1 VLISGNKRALKL
13 TRQSYVEVIDGQGNI
28 DNGAK
33 PYFLI
38 RRLPWL
44 ILHDFC
50 EPERET
56 SSPGLGN
63 GIRCLS
69 SETVVDGQGQKAS
82 WTVSLVYVL
91 YSVNVDSVPLY

>member
-1 VLISGNKRALKL
+1 MLESSTVKGTLITVPSHTSSYGVFPGSSCMLFGNL
-13 TRQSYVEVIDGQGNI
+13 
-28 DNGAK
+28 
-33 PYFLI
+33 
-38 RRLPWL
+38 
-44 ILHDFC
+44 
-50 EPERET
+50 RET